1 MAACGCSIARVSHP
15 TPHTPRF
22 HCGRKCWLAGFTIT
36 HNAGKRRVHSA
47 AQVGKRTS
55 ALCSRRAA
63 VPRSRCS
70 KTDSNSDCL
79 CPWCRSALQ
88 SQGSCCG
95 RTKELLVVGAH
106 QFTVRLTIP
115 AQLRILSLCGLNST
129 KTAKGLQVPAVP
141 VAEAG
146 FKRCQEGWNAGV
158 HRPLLPLNA

>member
-1 MAACGCSIARVSHP
+1 M
-15 TPHTPRF
+15 
-22 HCGRKCWLAGFTIT
+22 
-36 HNAGKRRVHSA
+36 HSA

-95 RTKELLVVGAH
+95 RTNELLVVGAH

-129 KTAKGLQVPAVP
+129 KTAKGLHVPAVP

-146 FKRCQEGWNAGV
+146 FKRCLEGWDAAV
-158 HRPLLPLNA
+158 HRPPSPLNAQALESCLGINTLLVSWCVFAPVLAKKPLGQRGFKG